1 MFLPS
6 SPDRSFSSEFCVS
19 CSTWSYISHASTVG
33 DSLGTCCNC
42 FSETCATKVEE
53 FIGACGTSFCTTC
66 AIKVEIFVGTFYCD
80 LYIDII
86 VRLEQL

>member
-1 MFLPS
+1 MIDHFLLN
-6 SPDRSFSSEFCVS
+6 FVS
-19 CSTWSYISHASTVG
+19 LIPLGVFLSCASTVG
-33 DSLGTCCNC
+33 YSLGTCSNC
-42 FSETCATKVEE
+42 FYETCATIVQK